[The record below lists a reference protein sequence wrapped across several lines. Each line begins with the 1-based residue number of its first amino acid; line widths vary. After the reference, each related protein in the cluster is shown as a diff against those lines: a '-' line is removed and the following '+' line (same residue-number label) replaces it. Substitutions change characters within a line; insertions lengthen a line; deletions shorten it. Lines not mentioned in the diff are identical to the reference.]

1 MSSIAE
7 RVQYETRDLRPV
19 ERAQLWAYL
28 TMPGFAADLSPT
40 TERKYRRIAAR
51 LGVAVGCVDQ
61 AHDAIVVR
69 LDFDRGTE
77 VVRAAA

>member
-7 RVQYETRDLRPV
+7 RVQHETRDLRAV

-40 TERKYRRIAAR
+40 TERKYRRIAQS
-51 LGVAVGCVDQ
+51 LGVAVGSLELVEE
-61 AHDAIVVR
+61 AVVVR
-69 LDFDRGTE
+69 LDYDTGTE